1 MKTRNLTF
9 FLLLT
14 LLFSA
19 ITYSCDDGVPEPIYG
34 AKPTA
39 DFTIV
44 SSPSDI
50 YAFSFTNGSSG
61 AVSYNWDFGDGSGS
75 SDANPSHI
83 YTAAGTF
90 AVTLTAQAAGTSN
103 AVGWRATS
111 TQSVQIN
118 LPTYEKA
125 NVTFSVDMSNAG
137 LAAGDKVNLNGSS
150 ELGGWCGGC
159 NEMTDAN
166 SDGIYEITKELT
178 TNSSYEYKFTING
191 WNAQEQFG
199 SADAC
204 AATVDGTYYNRPLS
218 VSNLEPNVT
227 LSTACYNSCEDC
239 LDYAST
245 LVGTWNLVGYK
256 VGPNADDGGWWTWD
270 PGAQNRDCHVDD
282 KYTFTSGG
290 GFEIDHGTETWI
302 EPWQGQDP
310 EGCGAPVAPHVNS
323 TAHTYTLTGTTLTV
337 SGNGAYMG
345 LSKAHNSGEDGNSGG
360 AVTYEIHGMTATT
373 LKLTLDYSGG
383 NGTNFWTY
391 DLVKQ

>member
-9 FLLLT
+9 FLFLT

-44 SSPSDI
+44 SSPSNI

-75 SDANPSHI
+75 SDANPSHV
-83 YTAAGTF
+83 YTGAGTF
-90 AVTLTAQAAGTSN
+90 AVILTAQAAGTSN
-103 AVGWRATS
+103 AVGWRSTS

-125 NVTFSVDMSNAG
+125 NVTFSVNMSNAG

-150 ELGGWCGGC
+150 DLGGWCGGC

-166 SDGIYEITKELT
+166 ADGIYEITKELT

-218 VSNLEPNVT
+218 VSNLESNVT
-227 LSTACYNSCEDC
+227 LNTACYNSCEDC

-245 LVGTWNLVGYK
+245 LVGTWKLDGYK
-256 VGPNADDGGWWTWD
+256 VGPAADNGDWWTWD
-270 PGAQNRDCHVDD
+270 GNGRDCHKDD
-282 KYTFTSGG
+282 TYTFDDSSG
-290 GFEIDHGTETWI
+290 FAIEHGTETWL
-302 EPWQGQDP
+302 EAWQGKDP

-337 SGNGAYMG
+337 SGTGAYMG
-345 LSKAHNSGEDGNSGG
+345 LAKAHNGGEDGNSGG
-360 AVTYEIHGMTATT
+360 AITYEIMEMTTT
-373 LKLTLDYSGG
+373 TMKITLDYSGG

-391 DLVKQ
+391 ELVKQ